1 MYSASPLLYY
11 LVSKIAPIDSVNLQ
25 IRQNILESFLKNSW
39 YLIRFF
45 LTSNF
50 LPADAVDPTSSAL
63 SDILEEKENTIIHH
77 RTIVSPPANHS

>member
-11 LVSKIAPIDSVNLQ
+11 LVSKIAPIDSVYLQ
-25 IRQNILESFLKNSW
+25 IRQNILESFLKNSC

-50 LPADAVDPTSSAL
+50 LPADAVDPTSAL